1 MSHAWYAPR
10 LMSYTLHVICNLHY
24 SCRLHAMAAP
34 TSTCTFPN
42 IHMWYAHT
50 CMHACTHT
58 WQQLLISPLTHL
70 RYALGLNPSSLA
82 LSSLISKQ
90 AEAPSV
96 CNSREGGRGMGGER
110 EREEIA
116 SNLECC
122 IRCVFCILA
131 KHLALQNYTTTRTI
145 LDRTLVHTS
154 PRQQYNELT
163 PWLTKKEALAAVI
176 VPWGLT
182 NAGFSF
188 AICSGVDT
196 RMPLSALT
204 AVPFPVLVPCND

>member
-1 MSHAWYAPR
+1 MQWLRQQAHVHSQIYTCDMHTHACMHVHTRGSNYWSHRSLTWGMLWAWIQALWLCLRSSASR
-10 LMSYTLHVICNLHY
+10 L
-24 SCRLHAMAAP
+24 RLHRSAIA
-34 TSTCTFPN
+34 
-42 IHMWYAHT
+42 
-50 CMHACTHT
+50 
-58 WQQLLISPLTHL
+58 
-70 RYALGLNPSSLA
+70 G
-82 LSSLISKQ
+82 
-90 AEAPSV
+90 
-96 CNSREGGRGMGGER
+96 REGEGWGER
-110 EREEIA
+110 EREERA

-204 AVPFPVLVPCND
+204 AVPFPVLVPYND